1 MKKQPKQDLND
12 PQPENDTSSSST
24 AVLVEQISV
33 LKQKISQQKTDTIK
47 AEKKLEMQGQL
58 MATVSHELRTQM
70 GAIMNLVEILTETDL
85 DQSQRQYSQT
95 LKSSAS
101 GLLRVLNDVLDH
113 AKIESGGFELVHSN
127 FSPRKIVDTVIEAQI
142 APCQNKGLA
151 LRLEVAN
158 DLPDRLYGDALR
170 IRQILSNLAN
180 NAVKFTSSGAIDICV
195 STCQSDTDHPL
206 LEFSVKD
213 TGIGLSEQLK
223 DQLFTPYKQANA
235 KVSARFGGTGLGLSI
250 CRQLVTMMEGEIG
263 YSSQEGNGAEFWFN
277 VKCEPYQA
285 GAPDEDDNIQSLGEV
300 LALNQECTGHILIV
314 EDNKTN
320 QMLISTFLEKF
331 DHTFEIVGSG
341 EQALEIIERRDFDA
355 ILMDV
360 ILPGIDGM
368 QTTGKIRQ
376 GNTNAQAIPIIAL
389 TANAMSGDEE
399 KYLDAGMDAYIS
411 KPIVP
416 ADLYHTINKALTN
429 RQDVTRHL

>member
-1 MKKQPKQDLND
+1 MKKHPKQDFID
-12 PQPENDTSSSST
+12 PQPKNDTTSSAT
-24 AVLVEQISV
+24 AALVEQISV
-33 LKQKISQQKTDTIK
+33 LKQKITQQKTDTLK

-70 GAIMNLVEILTETDL
+70 GAIINLVEILTETDL
-85 DQSQRQYSQT
+85 DQTQRPYAET
-95 LKSSAS
+95 LKGSAS
-101 GLLRVLNDVLDH
+101 GLVRVLNDVLDH
-113 AKIESGGFELVHSN
+113 AKIESGGFELVYGN
-127 FSPRKIVDTVIEAQI
+127 FSPRKIVDTVIESQI

-158 DLPDRLYGDALR
+158 DLPDLLYGDALR
-170 IRQILSNLAN
+170 IRQVLSNLAD
-180 NAVKFTSSGAIDICV
+180 NAVKFTSTGAIDICV
-195 STCQSDTDHPL
+195 STRPSDADIV

-223 DQLFTPYKQANA
+223 DQLFTPYKQADA
-235 KVSARFGGTGLGLSI
+235 RVSARFGGTGLGLSI

-263 YSSQEGNGAEFWFN
+263 YTSTQGNGTEFWFN
-277 VKCEPYQA
+277 VKCKPYQA
-285 GAPDEDDNIQSLGEV
+285 GAPDEHDNTQSLGEV
-300 LALNQECTGHILIV
+300 LALKKASTGHILIV

-341 EQALEIIERRDFDA
+341 EDALAIIEQQDFDA

-368 QTTGKIRQ
+368 QTTGEIRQ
-376 GNTNAQAIPIIAL
+376 SKTNAQAIPIIAL

-399 KYLDAGMDAYIS
+399 KYLNAGMDAYIS

-416 ADLYHTINKALTN
+416 AELFHAINKALTTK
-429 RQDVTRHL
+429 RAAAS